1 MTPKHFAALTAVVTF
16 ALLSAA
22 RLLQS
27 ADGPPTNPAG
37 RPPTEPRLA
46 KHWFKGNLHT
56 HSLWSDGDEFPER
69 IAAWYRDRGYHFLA
83 ISDHNTLQQGEK
95 WVRSAD
101 LKKKGALPATEKYL
115 KDFADLARTR
125 GDVAGGS
132 FEVRLTPFDEF
143 KPKLDRP
150 GRFLLVQSEEVSAKF
165 GAKPVHLCATNL
177 SGEVVQPQAGGSV
190 VEVIRNNV
198 RAIEEQGRKSGKPV
212 LPHLNHPNFRWGVTA
227 EEMAAVVE
235 ERFFEVY
242 NGHPQVGHEGDK
254 DHPGVERMWDVANT
268 IRMTTLNAP
277 PMYGVGTDDSHHYH
291 VAGMNRSTV
300 GRGWVQV
307 RATELTPAALIAAMK
322 AGDFYASS
330 GVALADVRY
339 DAAAGTLTV
348 KVQPDGGA
356 TYITR
361 FVGTPAPPAGGQ
373 VPAGEIGTVF
383 ATVEGAE
390 ATYKLTGRELYVR
403 AVVTA
408 DQPAANPSFK
418 GQMKQAWT
426 QPVGWEKRV
435 K

>member
-1 MTPKHFAALTAVVTF
+1 MTPKHVAAVAAVVTF

-22 RLLQS
+22 RLSRS
-27 ADGPPTNPAG
+27 ADGPSTTPAG
-37 RPPTEPRLA
+37 RPPGEPRLA
-46 KHWFKGNLHT
+46 KQWFKGNLHT
-56 HSLWSDGDEFPER
+56 HSLWSDGDDFPER

-83 ISDHNTLQQGEK
+83 ISDHNTLQQGER

-101 LKKKGALPATEKYL
+101 LKKKGAGPAAERYL
-115 KDFADLARTR
+115 KDFPDLARTR

-132 FEVRLTPFDEF
+132 FEVRLTPFDEY

-150 GRFLLVQSEEVSAKF
+150 GAFLLVQSEEVSAKF
-165 GAKPVHLCATNL
+165 GAKPIHLCATNL
-177 SGEVVQPQAGGSV
+177 SGEAVKPQAGDSV
-190 VEVIRNNV
+190 VDVIRNNV
-198 RAIEEQGRKSGKPV
+198 RAIEEQGRKAGKPV
-212 LPHLNHPNFRWGVTA
+212 LPHLNHPNFKWGVTA

-242 NGHPQVGHEGDK
+242 NGHPQVGHEGDA

-268 IRMTTLNAP
+268 IRVTALNAP
-277 PMYGVGTDDSHHYH
+277 PMYGVGTDDTHHYH
-291 VAGMNRSTV
+291 TPGMSRSTT
-300 GRGWVQV
+300 GRGWVYV
-307 RATELTPAALIAAMK
+307 RSAELTPAALIGAMK

-330 GVALADVRY
+330 GVTLTDVRY

-348 KVQPDGGA
+348 NVAADGDA
-356 TYITR
+356 TFRTR

-383 ATVEGAE
+383 ATVAGAE

-408 DQPAANPSFK
+408 DRPADNPSFV

-426 QPVGWEKRV
+426 QPVGWQKRV
-435 K
+435 R